1 MEYNTKELQ
10 PPVKHSWLKT
20 LERLER
26 KGHSLHRISLPAT
39 KSALSAYYVVAPA
52 EASSNLA
59 KYDGVRYGMMSN
71 SSLDPPSGEV
81 LYAKTRGGN
90 LGREVQKRILLGSYS
105 LSAEVVNNYFI
116 RAQKVRRIIQRDF
129 NKVFALRHP
138 LIDEPDHPVGGNGV
152 DVILTPTTTNDPPL
166 LQDVI
171 GEKELG
177 DSAAEYKNDVFT
189 VPASLAGLPSLSV
202 PVQEIAGQELKT
214 GMQVIGQYGDDDLV
228 LQLGKDIEAANQ

>member
-10 PPVKHSWLKT
+10 PPIKYSWLKT
-20 LERLER
+20 LERLKR

-39 KSALSAYYVVAPA
+39 RSALSAYYVVAPA

-59 KYDGVRYGMMSN
+59 KYDGVRYGMMSY
-71 SSLDPPSGEV
+71 SSSDPSSGEV
-81 LYAKTRGGN
+81 LYAKTRGRN
-90 LGREVQKRILLGSYS
+90 LGNEVQKRILLGSYS
-105 LSAEVVNNYFI
+105 LSAEAVNNYFI
-116 RAQKVRRIIQRDF
+116 RAQKVRRLVQRDF
-129 NKVFALRHP
+129 NKAFALSHP
-138 LIDEPDHPVGGNGV
+138 LIDEPDHPIAGNGV
-152 DVILTPTTTNDPPL
+152 DVIVTPTTTNDPPL
-166 LQDVI
+166 LQDVL
-171 GEKELG
+171 GEEAQG

-228 LQLGKDIEAANQ
+228 LRLGKDIEAAN